1 MLKIG
6 DFSKLSYVSIK
17 ALRLYDQKGLLK
29 PAKIDTSSGY
39 RYYAASQLSR
49 LNRILALKDLGF
61 SLEQIKTLLA
71 EDVSLENL
79 QGMLR
84 LKQDELHRQL
94 KQEQARLVRVE
105 ARLQQIQQEGTMP
118 TYDVVLKPITP
129 LRVASIRET
138 LPDYFAVGRL
148 YGELGEYLAHQGKA
162 ERPFMTVWHDEGYQ
176 ESDVDSEATAI
187 LQGDETI
194 AESDSHGTLRSD
206 RVKLQTLPAYD
217 QAACLIYQ
225 GSYLQMPAAYQFL
238 IQWIEANQMEII
250 GPNREFYIEGGE
262 EQDNDSYV
270 TEIQFPVAKT

>member
-29 PAKIDTSSGY
+29 PAKIDNANGY

-71 EDVSLENL
+71 EQVSLENL

-118 TYDVVLKPITP
+118 TYDVVLKPIAP

-138 LPDYFAVGRL
+138 LPTYPEVGRL
-148 YGELGEYLAHQGKA
+148 YGELGEYLAQQGKA
-162 ERPFMTVWHDEGYQ
+162 ERPCMTIWHDEGYQ
-176 ESDVDSEATAI
+176 ESDVDSEATFI
-187 LQGDETI
+187 LQGDETVK
-194 AESDSHGTLRSD
+194 ESN
-206 RVKLQTLPAYD
+206 RVQIQTLPAYD
-217 QAACLIYQ
+217 QAACIIYQ
-225 GSYLQMPAAYQFL
+225 GSYRQMPAAYQFL

-262 EQDNDSYV
+262 EQDNESYV
-270 TEIQFPVAKT
+270 TEIQFPVIKP